1 MYVYVGLYRAEKVA
15 PREGAWIETWSRCTP
30 RPASAKSHPVR
41 VRGLKRFCAVP
52 SVATLQSHPV
62 RVRGLKRALRLRQPR
77 QHPSHPVRVRGLK
90 QYAVYIS
97 Q

>member
-30 RPASAKSHPVR
+30 RPASAKSHPV
-41 VRGLKRFCAVP
+41 
-52 SVATLQSHPV
+52 S
-62 RVRGLKRALRLRQPR
+62 VRGLKRALRLRQPR